1 MQPHPAWQSTNMLAS
16 HWWWYLFISVVLLP
30 NFQISLLTTASL
42 SSRKNANLIIV
53 ILITNMLFFTS
64 AKFIFVAA
72 LLPGWWLSGWD
83 NLIRGYSR
91 FSCLQDDAD
100 SGYSGSGDTTKT
112 GFTLSSVEIKERI
125 RKYNDSNRHSKMT
138 EVWQPPCYDSS
149 WNFFTEGCQK
159 WLLCESERL

>member
-30 NFQISLLTTASL
+30 SFQISLLTTPSL
-42 SSRKNANLIIV
+42 SSWKNANSMIV
-53 ILITNMLFFTS
+53 ILINTCFYLHQLSECF
-64 AKFIFVAA
+64 
-72 LLPGWWLSGWD
+72 LPLYFYPDDDFYDETTWCS
-83 NLIRGYSR
+83 
-91 FSCLQDDAD
+91 QDDAD

-112 GFTLSSVEIKERI
+112 GLTLSSVEIKERI

-138 EVWQPPCYDSS
+138 EVWQSPCYDSS